1 MTQKVRVILYG
12 CGVIGG
18 KVAKAILQRTSFELV
33 GAIDINPNIV
43 GKDLGEVVD
52 AGRRIGVTVDKDP
65 AEVIAHAEADAV
77 VLTTT
82 SRLKTVAEQM
92 VPCVEAG
99 LDVVSTCEELSY
111 PWKRHP
117 ELAREIDERAR
128 RHNATV
134 VGTGIN
140 PGYLMDALPLFLT
153 APCLRVDAV
162 RVVRMMNS
170 ARRRIPF
177 QQKVGT
183 GLTPAEFH
191 KKISDGSITGHV
203 GLTESAYMIA
213 DGLGWQLDQVEEK
226 PPQPVIAE
234 RDVDTG
240 LGRVPRG
247 NVIGLKSLAFG
258 RKSGRDLI
266 TLEFV
271 AYAGV
276 AEEYDEVEI
285 TGEPNIRYRAI
296 GGVHGDAGTVGVTV
310 NTIPRAVAAAPGLRT
325 MKDLAVPSF
334 VP

>member
-1 MTQKVRVILYG
+1 MTQKIRVILYG

-18 KVAKAILQRTSFELV
+18 KVAHAILQRTSFELV
-33 GAIDINPNIV
+33 GAIDINPNLV
-43 GKDLGEVVD
+43 GKDLGEVIQ
-52 AGRRIGVTVDKDP
+52 AGRKTGVTVKSDP
-65 AEVIAHAEADAV
+65 AAVLSQAGADVV
-77 VLTTT
+77 VLTTA
-82 SRLKTVAEQM
+82 SRLPTVAEQM
-92 VPCVEAG
+92 VPCLQAG
-99 LDVVSTCEELSY
+99 LDVVSTCEELAY

-140 PGYLMDALPLFLT
+140 PGYLMDTLPLFLT
-153 APCLRVDAV
+153 APCLRVDAI

-183 GLTPAEFH
+183 GLTPDEFH
-191 KKISDGSITGHV
+191 KKISEGAITGHV
-203 GLTESAYMIA
+203 GLTESTWLIA
-213 DGLGWQLDQVEEK
+213 DALGWPLDQVEEK

-234 RDVDTG
+234 RDVQTG
-240 LGRVPRG
+240 LGRVPPGR
-247 NVIGLKSLAFG
+247 VIGLKSLAFG
-258 RKSGRDLI
+258 RQSGRDRI

-271 AYAGV
+271 AHAAV
-276 AEEYDEVEI
+276 SDEYDEVEI
-285 TGEPNIRYRAI
+285 TGEPNLRYRAL
-296 GGVHGDAGTVGVTV
+296 GGVHGDTGTVGVTV
-310 NTIPRAVAAAPGLRT
+310 NTIPRAVAAAPGLKT